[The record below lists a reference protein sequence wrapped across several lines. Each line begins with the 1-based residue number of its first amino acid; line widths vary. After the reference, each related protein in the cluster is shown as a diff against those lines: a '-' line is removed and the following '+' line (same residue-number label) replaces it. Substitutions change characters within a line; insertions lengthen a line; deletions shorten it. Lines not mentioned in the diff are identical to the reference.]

1 MADITTTTTT
11 TNAQTPGTPVHGKNA
26 GDNDGVELLSPQT
39 AKKTQ
44 ERKQPRAKVKQIATV
59 DVKRYYEEHND
70 ETFEDRFQGNEDAI
84 AIYLQKNG
92 TELKIKQWLTLNRK
106 QPPHV
111 ETEEEK
117 KQKEKVEQMLNDV
130 VADTSVMTCLRNVC
144 NLDWHNTTFNCPAL
158 PDATF
163 QSPFAVM
170 SEDFN
175 PLSEEEKLQF

>member
-1 MADITTTTTT
+1 MADITTTTGVSNNVSTPARTGEHGDDTSPTT
-11 TNAQTPGTPVHGKNA
+11 SPMAERTNQGYRGA
-26 GDNDGVELLSPQT
+26 
-39 AKKTQ
+39 
-44 ERKQPRAKVKQIATV
+44 RTV
-59 DVKRYYEEHND
+59 GISDDDLKSYYEEHND
-70 ETFEDRFQGNEDAI
+70 ETFEDRFQGNDEAI
-84 AIYLQKNG
+84 AIYLQKN
-92 TELKIKQWLTLNRK
+92 EFKVRMWLKAIQKQT
-106 QPPHV
+106 PHV